1 MNFALA
7 RDPWPACKVF
17 AKAEARF
24 RHRYA
29 HRDSKGI
36 RFLACVTSPFTWG
49 RSCHGQ
55 VQPKTQAVY
64 LRAFALGYRTLHLL
78 LLLLLSFLFSS
89 PLFSPPPGSNSSFV
103 KRISSSRPRS
113 CTTTPKGGKEEGE
126 GREKKKKEKEKSKSR
141 GRCHRE
147 TVVPPFCQRGDGYRG
162 RGEGRERESSL
173 YDRKDAAGR

>member
-55 VQPKTQAVY
+55 VQPKTEAVY

-78 LLLLLSFLFSS
+78 LLLLRLLSS
-89 PLFSPPPGSNSSFV
+89 PLFSSLLSSLRNQAVGSNSSFV
-103 KRISSSRPRS
+103 RRISSSRPRS

-126 GREKKKKEKEKSKSR
+126 GREERKKKEE
-141 GRCHRE
+141 
-147 TVVPPFCQRGDGYRG
+147 
-162 RGEGRERESSL
+162 EGKVEVSGSL
-173 YDRKDAAGR
+173 PS

>member
-55 VQPKTQAVY
+55 VQPKTEAVY

-78 LLLLLSFLFSS
+78 LLLRLLSS
-89 PLFSPPPGSNSSFV
+89 PLFSSLLSSLRNQAVGSNSSFV
-103 KRISSSRPRS
+103 RRISSSRPRS

-126 GREKKKKEKEKSKSR
+126 GREERKKKEEEGKVEVSGSLPSWNSR
-141 GRCHRE
+141 S
-147 TVVPPFCQRGDGYRG
+147 TLLS
-162 RGEGRERESSL
+162 EGRRL
-173 YDRKDAAGR
+173 

>member
-17 AKAEARF
+17 AKAGARF

-55 VQPKTQAVY
+55 VQPKTPAVY

-78 LLLLLSFLFSS
+78 LLLLLSSS
-89 PLFSPPPGSNSSFV
+89 LHRANSSFV
-103 KRISSSRPRS
+103 RRISSSRPRS
-113 CTTTPKGGKEEGE
+113 CTTTPKGGKGE
-126 GREKKKKEKEKSKSR
+126 GRKEKKRKGGEGKVEVSGSLPSWNSR
-141 GRCHRE
+141 STLLSEGRRLW
-147 TVVPPFCQRGDGYRG
+147 
-162 RGEGRERESSL
+162 GEGRERKSSL
-173 YDRKDAAGR
+173 